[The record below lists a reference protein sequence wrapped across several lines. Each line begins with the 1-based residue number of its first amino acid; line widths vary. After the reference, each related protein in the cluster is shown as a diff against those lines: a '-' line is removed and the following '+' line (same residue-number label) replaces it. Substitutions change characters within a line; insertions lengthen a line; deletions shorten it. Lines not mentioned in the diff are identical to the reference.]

1 MKMTQEGLDL
11 IKRFE
16 GFRDHWYKCPA
27 GIWTCCYGHTEAAG
41 PPKFEPNRKF
51 TRDEGE
57 RILRN
62 DLKKYEDAVK
72 KAVKVPLNDSQYS
85 ALVSFCYNV
94 GPGNFQKSSVLKA
107 VNAKQ
112 FDLVPARLALW
123 NKGGGKV
130 LKGLIARREAEASL
144 FMDDVPDE
152 PPHFSTDISPSQ
164 GKPAL
169 ASTTNIAATGA
180 AIAAGSGVV
189 REITMNVSD
198 TIQVFGIDLKWLL
211 IGLSVA
217 GVAAAIWII
226 KERIWKSREEGV

>member
-27 GIWTCCYGHTEAAG
+27 GVWTCCYGHTEAAG
-41 PPKFEPNRKF
+41 PPKYEPNRKF
-51 TRDEGE
+51 TKDEGE

-72 KAVKVPLNDSQYS
+72 KMVKVDLNDSQYS

-94 GPGNFQKSSVLKA
+94 GPGNLQKSSVLKA
-107 VNAKQ
+107 VNSKQ

-130 LKGLIARREAEASL
+130 LKGLIDRREAESNL
-144 FMDDVPDE
+144 FMDNVPDE
-152 PPHFSTDISPSQ
+152 RVYFSTEVTPSQ
-164 GKPAL
+164 GKPPV
-169 ASTTNIAATGA
+169 ASTTNIAATAG
-180 AIAAGSGVV
+180 AIAAGTGVA

-198 TIQVFGIDLKWLL
+198 TVQVFGIDVKWLL
-211 IGLSVA
+211 VA
-217 GVAAAIWII
+217 VGVVGVIAAAWII
-226 KERIWKSREEGV
+226 KERIWKSRQEGV